1 MKEVEDVVNKFN
13 VLDSAL
19 KQEFSKVDP
28 LLVVALIFDRRAN
41 EKHIYTLETILKP
54 GQDINAVR
62 EEVIIKTGMAPSF
75 YLHGTK
81 LIVSHLLDL
90 DLLKWINDRDDVVS
104 IKGAKFSA
112 GGSSDF

>member
-28 LLVVALIFDRRAN
+28 LLVVSLIFHRRAN

-62 EEVIIKTGMAPSF
+62 EEVMSKTGMAPSF

-90 DLLKWINDRDDVVS
+90 ELLKWINDRDDVVT
-104 IKGAKFSA
+104 IKGSKFSA
-112 GGSSDF
+112 GGSSEF

>member
-28 LLVVALIFDRRAN
+28 LLVVSLIFDRKAN

-62 EEVIIKTGMAPSF
+62 EEVMSKTGMAPSF

-90 DLLKWINDRDDVVS
+90 ELLKWINDRDDVVT
-104 IKGAKFSA
+104 IKGSKFSA
-112 GGSSDF
+112 GGSSEF